1 MSWPAVPGAVQGF
14 RGSQQPHQLG
24 SSWPVGHCRRR
35 RAHADEITARRQIG
49 RDLAKHCSQTS
60 PDPIALHRSSPAAA
74 QRECHARPP
83 EAAIGRERHPQQ
95 LAVESTTA
103 AQCGKVGPAAARI
116 DQALSRCRPLRRRAF
131 TIARPARV
139 DMRWRK
145 PWRRARLRLWGW
157 YVRFTLQPPGGSGRG
172 QVREMR
178 CGGRSV
184 PGCRPESTDSLR
196 VLIPSDA
203 RAARAMA
210 CAARA
215 LGAVTGV

>member
-1 MSWPAVPGAVQGF
+1 M
-14 RGSQQPHQLG
+14 
-24 SSWPVGHCRRR
+24 
-35 RAHADEITARRQIG
+35 
-49 RDLAKHCSQTS
+49 
-60 PDPIALHRSSPAAA
+60 AAE
-74 QRECHARPP
+74 RECHTRPP
-83 EAAIGRERHPQQ
+83 QTAVGRERHPQQ

-103 AQCGKVGPAAARI
+103 AQCCEVGPAAARI

-157 YVRFTLQPPGGSGRG
+157 YVRFTLEPPGGSGRG

-178 CGGRSV
+178 CGDRSV

-196 VLIPSDA
+196 VPIPSDA
-203 RAARAMA
+203 RRGELTDKAVARAARAKTRS
-210 CAARA
+210 ARA
-215 LGAVTGV
+215 RSHIARAECRPRLSLPEQQICLSSACFTGVVGLSLNCCVPVNLSTAQACKDALAAVTAQP